1 MKRGAEKQ
9 LSKDDVDEEVEDGE
23 PGQGIKVADQNVL
36 AKRTIRGLPKRS
48 QSGSPAPTPPSVN
61 GSTSANSAPKLPSF
75 GGFGSTTGSSSLLF
89 GASSGAKPAS
99 SSPAT
104 TSPFSFDS
112 SAPPSSGTSLF
123 GGFGSAP
130 PVASSA
136 SNTTKAFAS
145 VLSSSSTTTR
155 AGPPGPISIPGSG
168 DSAKYEDTV
177 AVKYFTSLRGLNNS
191 FISAISKAVES
202 DPFIDIAEVLEQYKK
217 HRISVQ
223 KEFDDDK
230 ASVPQSTTAT
240 RGSEMPKL
248 TPSVTSPPA
257 FMPAPPS
264 SFAGFSAPSTASS
277 PASTPGGG
285 FTPKPTT
292 ESTSSPFS
300 FGQPSATSTTTKEA
314 AAPPA
319 PPKSGFS
326 FGQAATPAPSTASS
340 PSPPK
345 SAFSFGSTS
354 DSPFAPKPFDTTK
367 KDNTPSSEPT
377 SLFGS
382 SSSAP
387 KAPSSGFTFGSS
399 APRTGVFFGSS
410 ATESKDGTGA
420 KDKDDKAPASLFGVS
435 STTTTTSTSTMTTG
449 KSLFGESGGFTFGT
463 PEKAKSPF
471 ETGAGKT
478 TSAFGAFGSASGPI
492 GFGFGAAKAGEASPP
507 AAKAIGFSFGTPPKS
522 EPAPVSVDAATGS
535 REETPATDVSED
547 GTGRVLSPGVH
558 DQEGEGEEDEE
569 TTHAVRVKVLKLTES
584 KLPEKP
590 RYWADMGV
598 GILRLKKHK
607 ETSARRAILRNS
619 STGKVI
625 INFRIYSG
633 LKPTLGKKNAVT
645 FIGHGE
651 DGSAITYT
659 LRFSKPEEGADLKA
673 ALEREV
679 ELVKGSE

>member
-23 PGQGIKVADQNVL
+23 PGRGMKVADQSVL
-36 AKRTIRGLPKRS
+36 AQRTIRGLPKRS
-48 QSGSPAPTPPSVN
+48 HSGSPAPTPPSVN
-61 GSTSANSAPKLPSF
+61 GSASANPAPKMPTF
-75 GGFGSTTGSSSLLF
+75 AGFGTTTGSPSLLF

-123 GGFGSAP
+123 AGFGSAP

-145 VLSSSSTTTR
+145 VLGSSSATTR
-155 AGPPGPISIPGSG
+155 ADPPGPISIPKNG
-168 DSAKYEDTV
+168 DSTKDEDG
-177 AVKYFTSLRGLNNS
+177 AALKYFKSLRGLNNS
-191 FISAISKAVES
+191 LITAISKAVES

-223 KEFDDDK
+223 KEYDDEK
-230 ASVPQSTTAT
+230 ASVPQSAAAT
-240 RGSEMPKL
+240 RGSETPKL
-248 TPSVTSPPA
+248 TPSVTSSPA

-264 SFAGFSAPSTASS
+264 SFAGFSAPSTAST
-277 PASTPGGG
+277 PALGGG
-285 FTPKPTT
+285 FTPKLTT

-300 FGQPSATSTTTKEA
+300 FGKPSATSTTTKEPA
-314 AAPPA
+314 AAPA

-326 FGQAATPAPSTASS
+326 FGQTATPAASTDPT

-345 SAFSFGSTS
+345 SAFTFGSTS
-354 DSPFAPKPFDTTK
+354 DSPFAPKPFDTAK
-367 KDNTPSSEPT
+367 KDGTSSSEATTT

-382 SSSAP
+382 SASSAP
-387 KAPSSGFTFGSS
+387 KAPSSGFTFGSG
-399 APRTGVFFGSS
+399 APKTGSLFGSTT
-410 ATESKDGTGA
+410 AESKDSGA
-420 KDKDDKAPASLFGVS
+420 KDKEKDDKAPTSLFGG
-435 STTTTTSTSTMTTG
+435 TTTTSTTSTAG
-449 KSLFGESGGFTFGT
+449 KSLFGDGGFTFGT
-463 PEKAKSPF
+463 PEKAKP
-471 ETGAGKT
+471 

-492 GFGFGAAKAGEASPP
+492 GFGFKAGEASPP
-507 AAKAIGFSFGTPPKS
+507 AAKAVGFSFGTPPKAES
-522 EPAPVSVDAATGS
+522 TLTPPAPADAAAS
-535 REETPATDVSED
+535 REETPATDASED
-547 GTGRVLSPGVH
+547 GVGRVLSPGAH

-569 TTHAVRVKVLKLTES
+569 TTHAVRVKVLKLS
-584 KLPEKP
+584 AGKDGK
-590 RYWADMGV
+590 YWADMGV
-598 GILRLKKHK
+598 GIFRLKKHK

-619 STGKVI
+619 STGKII

-651 DGSAITYT
+651 DGSAVTYT
-659 LRFSKPEEGADLKA
+659 LRFSKPEDGADLKA